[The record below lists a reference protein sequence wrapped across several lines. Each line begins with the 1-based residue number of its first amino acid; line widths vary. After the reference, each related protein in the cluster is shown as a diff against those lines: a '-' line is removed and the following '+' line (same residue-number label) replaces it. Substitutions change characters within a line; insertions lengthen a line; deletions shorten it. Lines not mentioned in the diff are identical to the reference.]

1 MKLSLL
7 LITILVLSVT
17 ALRAHDGIHEQIIA
31 VTAEIKKSPRDAALY
46 LKRAELYRLHREW
59 RNSERDLNAAAR
71 LDPTL
76 RIVDLRR
83 GKLLFDKGEFK
94 RARMYLERFSAVE
107 PEAFEGV
114 LALGRTLAK
123 LGDAAGAA
131 RWFKKAIEV
140 SPSDSAEIYVERAEV
155 LASSGSFVEALD
167 GLDEGIAKLGSL
179 VTLETP
185 AIGLEVKL
193 NRFENAIKRID
204 RIAKGM
210 PRKEPF
216 LLLKGE
222 TLIKA
227 GRNCEAR
234 TELLDARRGYESRST
249 FQRNVRAVR
258 NEIARVEAG
267 LRATES
273 CPE

>member
-7 LITILVLSVT
+7 LITILALSVT

-59 RNSERDLNAAAR
+59 RNSERDLNTAAR

-76 RIVDLRR
+76 GVVDLRR
-83 GKLLFDKGEFK
+83 GKLLFDMGKFRRSK
-94 RARMYLERFSAVE
+94 KFLERFNGAE
-107 PEAFEGV
+107 PQMFEGV

-155 LASSGSFVEALD
+155 LANSGSFVEALD

-185 AIGLEVKL
+185 AIDLEVRL

-216 LLLKGE
+216 
-222 TLIKA
+222 
-227 GRNCEAR
+227 C
-234 TELLDARRGYESRST
+234 Y
-249 FQRNVRAVR
+249 
-258 NEIARVEAG
+258 
-267 LRATES
+267 
-273 CPE
+273 

>member
-7 LITILVLSVT
+7 LITILALSVT

-59 RNSERDLNAAAR
+59 RNSERDLNTAAR

-76 RIVDLRR
+76 GVVDLRR
-83 GKLLFDKGEFK
+83 GKLLFDMGKFRRSK
-94 RARMYLERFSAVE
+94 KFLERFNGAE
-107 PEAFEGV
+107 PQMFEGV

-155 LASSGSFVEALD
+155 LANSGSFVEALD

-185 AIGLEVKL
+185 AIDLEVRL

-234 TELLDARRGYESRST
+234 TELLEARRGYESRST

>member
-155 LASSGSFVEALD
+155 LANSGSFVEALD